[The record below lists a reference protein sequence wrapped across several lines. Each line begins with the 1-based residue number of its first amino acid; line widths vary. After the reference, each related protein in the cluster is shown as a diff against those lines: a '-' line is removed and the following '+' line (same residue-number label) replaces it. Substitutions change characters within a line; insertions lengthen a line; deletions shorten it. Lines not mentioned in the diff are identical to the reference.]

1 MLKTLFFLFPVIL
14 LNSAAISTTE
24 QVAVQGIVID
34 KQTNQPI
41 SNSYIYIV
49 RGEEEALTDSKGK
62 FSINTWQSL
71 PVTLTVDDPK
81 YKKVTITV
89 SKAGTKHVIP
99 LEAR

>member
-1 MLKTLFFLFPVIL
+1 MLKTLLILTSAFLF
-14 LNSAAISTTE
+14 NSATVTKHE
-24 QVAVQGIVID
+24 QVAVQGVVID
-34 KQTNQPI
+34 KQNNQPI
-41 SNSYIYIV
+41 SNSYLYIV

-71 PVTLTVDDPK
+71 PVTLTVDNPR
-81 YKKVTITV
+81 YKKVSITI